1 MNTMFR
7 VLNTKKG
14 SWLVFLA
21 IGSFL
26 AFILGCGDRTT
37 STQIVNRRA
46 DSIPLTLLD
55 LEERPLNPF
64 QVSTN
69 TKAIA
74 FFFITTDCPIANRY
88 APEIQRIAAE
98 FNTNGVN
105 FWLVYADPDTSV
117 EAIRKH
123 TNDYRYSIPV
133 LRDLQHTLVK
143 KSQVA
148 VTPEAAVF
156 LSTGKLIYSGR
167 IDNRYLD
174 FGKERPAPTKRD
186 LQEVLR
192 GLLRGDRIS
201 SLRQP
206 AVGCSIS
213 SP

>member
-1 MNTMFR
+1 MTLR
-7 VLNTKKG
+7 VLNTKK
-14 SWLVFLA
+14 SFWFVPLA

-26 AFILGCGDRTT
+26 AFIAGCGDQDA
-37 STQIVNRRA
+37 STQAANRRA
-46 DSIPLTLLD
+46 DSIPLSLLD
-55 LEERPLNPF
+55 LEGGSLNPF

-69 TKAIA
+69 TKAIG
-74 FFFITTDCPIANRY
+74 FFFISTDCPISNRY

-123 TNDYRYSIPV
+123 TNEYRYSIPV
-133 LRDLQHTLVK
+133 LRDPQHSLVK
-143 KSQVA
+143 RGHVA

-156 LSTGKLIYSGR
+156 LSTGKLVYSGR

-186 LQEVLR
+186 LHEVLH

-201 SLRQP
+201 SRRQP
-206 AVGCSIS
+206 GVGCSIS

>member
-1 MNTMFR
+1 M
-7 VLNTKKG
+7 
-14 SWLVFLA
+14 
-21 IGSFL
+21 GSFL
-26 AFILGCGDRTT
+26 AFLTACGDRDT
-37 STQIVNRRA
+37 STQAAQQRA
-46 DSIPLTLLD
+46 DSIALSLPD
-55 LEERPLNPF
+55 LEGRSLDPF
-64 QVSTN
+64 QISTN

-74 FFFITTDCPIANRY
+74 FFFINTDCPISNRY

-98 FNTNGVN
+98 FKTNGVN

-123 TNDYRYSIPV
+123 TNEYRYSIPV
-133 LRDLQHTLVK
+133 LRDPRHTLVK
-143 KSQVA
+143 RSQVA

-156 LSTGKLIYSGR
+156 LSTGRLLYSGR

-192 GLLRGDRIS
+192 GLLRGDRMPN
-201 SLRQP
+201 LRQP
-206 AVGCSIS
+206 AVGCSIF

>member
-1 MNTMFR
+1 
-7 VLNTKKG
+7 VLNTKKS
-14 SWLVFLA
+14 SWLVFLV

-26 AFILGCGDRTT
+26 AFLTACGDRDT
-37 STQIVNRRA
+37 STQAAKRRL
-46 DSIPLTLLD
+46 DSIPLSLPD
-55 LEERPLNPF
+55 LEGRSLDPF
-64 QVSTN
+64 QIATN

-74 FFFITTDCPIANRY
+74 FFFINTDCPISNRY

-123 TNDYRYSIPV
+123 TNEYRYSIPV
-133 LRDLQHTLVK
+133 LRDPRHTLVK
-143 KSQVA
+143 RSQVV

-156 LSTGKLIYSGR
+156 LATGRLLYSGR

-192 GLLRGDRIS
+192 GLLRGDRIPN
-201 SLRQP
+201 LRQP